1 MSFYNRSQQ
10 HVAES
15 VKRCAAFPLLRRGA
29 PPAAVHLP
37 FYNRRTA
44 DTQHRR
50 KQLPKGTSQK
60 TPALS
65 EVSPELSAC
74 CVFCEVEAGVC
85 RNGFSACADWHHK
98 PHTLHT
104 THAQNPRRNEV
115 NNAHYTT
122 PAGNTGEYRKYWKD
136 MRCHRDFPAFN

>member
-1 MSFYNRSQQ
+1 MFEKIRP
-10 HVAES
+10 VAFFVKWKRGS
-15 VKRCAAFPLLRRGA
+15 VEMVSL
-29 PPAAVHLP
+29 PA
-37 FYNRRTA
+37 RT
-44 DTQHRR
+44 
-50 KQLPKGTSQK
+50 GT
-60 TPALS
+60 T
-65 EVSPELSAC
+65 
-74 CVFCEVEAGVC
+74 
-85 RNGFSACADWHHK
+85 NHK